1 MYGLE
6 SGILMKKEREIN
18 VIDNVAGELIQRI
31 KDGVYSIGDKLPTEK
46 ELCQMFEVSR
56 STLREA
62 ISIVRAKGYI
72 ETRHGECRRVVCA
85 SKIAAE

>member
-56 STLREA
+56 
-62 ISIVRAKGYI
+62 
-72 ETRHGECRRVVCA
+72 
-85 SKIAAE
+85 

>member
-1 MYGLE
+1 
-6 SGILMKKEREIN
+6 MKKEREIN

-72 ETRHGECRRVVCA
+72 ETRHG
-85 SKIAAE
+85 SGS